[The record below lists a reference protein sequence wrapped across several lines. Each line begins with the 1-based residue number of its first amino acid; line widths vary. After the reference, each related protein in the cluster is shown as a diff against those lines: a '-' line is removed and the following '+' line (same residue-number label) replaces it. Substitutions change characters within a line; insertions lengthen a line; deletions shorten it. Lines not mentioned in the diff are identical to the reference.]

1 MMKKTFALSI
11 FLSLSGVVFGQIT
24 LIPDAAF
31 ELTLIDQGID
41 TDGMINGQVWT
52 SDIADET
59 DLSLFDYGITDLTGL
74 EDFASLEDL
83 DVTQME
89 ITEINL
95 SQNTNLTHLSISMV
109 NLESLDI
116 TQNVNLINLFLGFKC
131 ENCPFEST
139 VSSLDLS
146 QNTELISFYLGSD
159 FITEIDVSN
168 NPNIGLF
175 QLQRLDALVDVNLKN
190 NNNSNIGFLRIR
202 ECPNLIC
209 VQVDDPAAVIAGVDP
224 PYDDWIIENDP
235 LISEDCYLGV
245 EDVVLRN
252 ISIYPNPVTDMLTVD
267 SNSSLTITSLQLYD
281 VLGKLVLQKETD
293 FERVDVSILPA
304 GLFMM
309 IVETNVGLFTEKII
323 KK

>member
-1 MMKKTFALSI
+1 M
-11 FLSLSGVVFGQIT
+11 VFGQIT

-31 ELTLIDQGID
+31 EQELISLGID
-41 TDGMINGQVWT
+41 TDGIINGQVFT

-59 DLSLFDYGITDLTGL
+59 DLSLFGLSITDLTGL

-83 DVTQME
+83 DVKQME
-89 ITEINL
+89 ITEIDL
-95 SQNTNLTHLSISMV
+95 SQNLSLTHLSIDRV

-116 TQNVNLINLFLGFKC
+116 TQNVNLIFLVLGLNC
-131 ENCPFEST
+131 ESCPFSST

-146 QNTELISFYLGSD
+146 QNTQLLATAIVSD

-175 QLQRLDALVDVNLKN
+175 ELIRMDALVDVNIKN
-190 NNNSNIGFLRIR
+190 GNNQNIGFLRI
-202 ECPNLIC
+202 EESPNLAC
-209 VQVDDPAAVIAGVDP
+209 VQVDDPQAVIDGVVP

-245 EDVVLRN
+245 EDITLGK
-252 ISIYPNPVTDMLTVD
+252 ISLYPNPVANILTIGT
-267 SNSSLTITSLQLYD
+267 NSSFAITSVQLYD
-281 VLGKLVLQKETD
+281 VLGRLVLQKEAD
-293 FERVDVSILPA
+293 FQSIDVSSLPA
-304 GLFMM
+304 GLFMVV
-309 IVETNVGLFTEKII
+309 IETNRGLFTEKII